1 MNIETKIINGI
12 RHVKCPITNE
22 FLPDMIT
29 ENGMTMI
36 LDENKFRYHL
46 LAFREMKPEEITQK
60 MREEVITQ
68 AHQSETAAKIF
79 KTEHGLTNA
88 EYGLLP
94 PEERENYYLT
104 EEKLWKEKEIQIPH

>member
-1 MNIETKIINGI
+1 MSG
-12 RHVKCPITNE
+12 NE

-36 LDENKFRYHL
+36 LDEEMLRYHL

-60 MREEVITQ
+60 MREEVIAQ

-79 KTEHGLTNA
+79 KMEHGLTNA

-104 EEKLWKEKEIQIPH
+104 EEKLWKEKEIQIPHGKYITLYRNYLQK